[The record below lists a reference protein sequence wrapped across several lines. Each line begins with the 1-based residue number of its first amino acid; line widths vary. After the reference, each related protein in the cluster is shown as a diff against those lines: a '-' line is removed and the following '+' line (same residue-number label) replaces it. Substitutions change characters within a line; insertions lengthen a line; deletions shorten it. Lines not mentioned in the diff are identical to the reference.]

1 MYRLQTK
8 KSETKPIGV
17 EDDGVE
23 DDGEEDHAMEMNAI
37 TTEVETKDDSIE
49 TLKSQFLNEGEGHF
63 VWKPQTRCVMAKPLT
78 LSERRK
84 NLENRVQATR
94 ELLISSS
101 KRELEIASATSMAFK
116 EQMHHNDHYDV
127 VSQDANDKKML
138 SSTPESIDVLVNDIV
153 SSPSAT
159 PSCST

>member
-1 MYRLQTK
+1 
-8 KSETKPIGV
+8 
-17 EDDGVE
+17 
-23 DDGEEDHAMEMNAI
+23 
-37 TTEVETKDDSIE
+37 
-49 TLKSQFLNEGEGHF
+49 
-63 VWKPQTRCVMAKPLT
+63 MAKPLT

-101 KRELEIASATSMAFK
+101 KKELEIASATTMAFK
-116 EQMHHNDHYDV
+116 EQMHHNEHYHFHDV
-127 VSQDANDKKML
+127 VSQDENDKKML